1 MADAAARSLQYE
13 YKAVS
18 GSIKPFN
25 GEGGGG
31 GGGGGSVTTFNKRK
45 QIFFV
50 RPISLISQSKFAELF
65 NSKIIFDWPS
75 TSSAVLIEETPP

>member
-25 GEGGGG
+25 GGGG

-65 NSKIIFDWPS
+65 NSKIIFD
-75 TSSAVLIEETPP
+75 